1 MKQFPIGVDGEW
13 FQPGDFPIPDA
24 HLKNW
29 LMDTGSLTERL
40 QSACR
45 DFEVMVLGQAL
56 APISELET
64 RSLYPA
70 LYSLAESED
79 DKGTDIPE
87 TQVREVI
94 LKGDGQPWVF
104 ARSLLPQA
112 FIDTCMSE
120 LGELGNKPLGK
131 ILFNDERFQRQPFEL
146 LQCVPDSKL
155 LKDLAMSSSHNI
167 WGRRSVFQY
176 QAHRIMVIEMFL
188 PFSPAYREM
197 GAEVE
202 SDINRESSYVG

>member
-1 MKQFPIGVDGEW
+1 MKQFPIGIDGEW

-40 QSACR
+40 QAVCR
-45 DFEVMVLGQAL
+45 HFEVMVLGQAL
-56 APISELET
+56 SSISELEA
-64 RSLYPA
+64 RSLYPS
-70 LYSLAESED
+70 LYSPTEGED
-79 DKGTDIPE
+79 DKRTHVPE

-94 LKGDGQPWVF
+94 LKGDGQAWVF

-146 LQCVPDSKL
+146 LQCMPESQL
-155 LKDLAMSSSHNI
+155 LNDLSMSSSHNI

-176 QAHRIMVIEMFL
+176 QTHRIMVIEMFL
-188 PFSPAYREM
+188 PSSPAYREM
-197 GAEVE
+197 GVGNNPDAN
-202 SDINRESSYVG
+202 SESSYVG